1 MARGEQ
7 QKTQK
12 GDWGQAYSE
21 RRFGVLLVIL
31 AVLLAGPPVL
41 LGFGLSAAWFDGL
54 MALLMV
60 AAILSLCFDRR
71 QRLFALLLGIPT
83 VLLSLGGHALPGE
96 ASAPVLFA
104 GHLCEVLFLLG
115 ASVLIVKSLFS
126 ARTLTFDSI
135 LGAVCGY
142 LFLGLGWAVLYSL
155 IEGFRPGSFEI
166 SPKLVTGGELARPLP
181 HVLTYYSFV
190 TLTTVGYGDISP
202 ISPATRTLAWMEA
215 ITGQFYL
222 AVIVAG
228 LAGGLGAEGGGGGG
242 PGGGT
247 AGPPPTAGEGGPTP
261 GEDRRTNTAQRRG
274 EETNL
279 RAGAAR
285 G

>member
-1 MARGEQ
+1 MARGESQ
-7 QKTQK
+7 QAQQ
-12 GDWGQAYSE
+12 GDWRRAYSE

-41 LGFGLSAAWFDGL
+41 FGFGLSEAWFDGL
-54 MALLMV
+54 LALLLV
-60 AAILSLCFDRR
+60 AAILSLCFERR

-83 VLLSLGGHALPGE
+83 VLLSVGGHALPGE
-96 ASAPVLFA
+96 ASAPVLVA
-104 GHLCEVLFLLG
+104 GRLCDVLFLLG

-126 ARTLTFDSI
+126 PRTLTFDSV

-142 LFLGLGWAVLYSL
+142 LFLGLAWAVLYGM
-155 IEGFRPGSFEI
+155 IEEIRPGSFAI
-166 SPKLVTGGELARPLP
+166 SPRLVTGGEVARPLP

-202 ISPATRTLAWMEA
+202 VSSAARTLAWMEA

-228 LAGGLGAEGGGGGG
+228 LVSVLAAK
-242 PGGGT
+242 GT
-247 AGPPPTAGEGGPTP
+247 
-261 GEDRRTNTAQRRG
+261 R
-274 EETNL
+274 
-279 RAGAAR
+279 
-285 G
+285 

>member
-1 MARGEQ
+1 MTRGES
-7 QKTQK
+7 QKTQE
-12 GDWGQAYSE
+12 GDWRQAYSE
-21 RRFGVLLVIL
+21 RRFGILLVIL
-31 AVLLAGPPVL
+31 VVLLAGPPVL
-41 LGFGLSAAWFDGL
+41 LGFGLPAWFDGL
-54 MALLMV
+54 MALLLL
-60 AAILSLCFDRR
+60 AAILSLCFERH

-83 VLLSLGGHALPGE
+83 VLLSVGGHALPGQ
-96 ASAPVLFA
+96 ASAPVLVA
-104 GHLCEVLFLLG
+104 GHVCEVLFLLG

-126 ARTLTFDSI
+126 APTLQFDSI

-166 SPKLVTGGELARPLP
+166 SRRLVTGGEVARPLP

-202 ISPATRTLAWMEA
+202 VSPATRTLSWIEA

-228 LAGGLGAEGGGGGG
+228 LVSVLAAKGKREGV
-242 PGGGT
+242 P
-247 AGPPPTAGEGGPTP
+247 
-261 GEDRRTNTAQRRG
+261 
-274 EETNL
+274 
-279 RAGAAR
+279 
-285 G
+285 

>member
-1 MARGEQ
+1 MARVESQ
-7 QKTQK
+7 QAQE
-12 GDWGQAYSE
+12 GGWRQAYSE

-31 AVLLAGPPVL
+31 VALLAGPPVL
-41 LGFGLSAAWFDGL
+41 LGFGLPAAWFDGL
-54 MALLMV
+54 MALLLV
-60 AAILSLCFDRR
+60 AAILSLCFERR

-83 VLLSLGGHALPGE
+83 VVLSVGGHALPGE
-96 ASAPVLFA
+96 ASALVLLA

-115 ASVLIVKSLFS
+115 ASVLIVKSLFG

-135 LGAVCGY
+135 LGAACGY

-166 SPKLVTGGELARPLP
+166 SPKLVTGGEVARPLP

-190 TLTTVGYGDISP
+190 TLTTVGYGDINP
-202 ISPATRTLAWMEA
+202 VSPATRTLAWMEA

-228 LAGGLGAEGGGGGG
+228 LVSVM
-242 PGGGT
+242 
-247 AGPPPTAGEGGPTP
+247 
-261 GEDRRTNTAQRRG
+261 
-274 EETNL
+274 
-279 RAGAAR
+279 AAKGKR
-285 G
+285 DGVP